1 LDISQNDQ
9 SVVDFDPIDPQNI
22 QDGVQEDFSQ
32 DLREDFEIPFHATPS
47 SPPPLEIPETEGE
60 VILLQTP
67 NGKSVGF
74 TRNNPQDDELDDFV
88 VLIEEEASQEIS
100 VSPSTSTSKKKKRN
114 LKECWK
120 PEMNSSQKSL
130 SSKTMSRKAKR
141 SLDVDSL
148 ENPKK
153 KKKDHEILEEFDLT
167 SNKINRNEVSP
178 LDSTPETLQI
188 ELYPVLQENDP
199 SNDLENAPELEDSS
213 AFYIPDFGPLGFDE
227 EQIEEEQET
236 NEEMESIPLEITVE
250 STAHKEN
257 LQTQMWKTIEKND
270 TITFSELLQ
279 SNHSFHSTIASN
291 FVALL
296 HLSVKKGLELEN
308 EDNDLSDILIKNC
321 NI

>member
-153 KKKDHEILEEFDLT
+153 KKKDNEILEEFDLK
-167 SNKINRNEVSP
+167 SNKIYRNEGSP
-178 LDSTPETLQI
+178 LDSNPETLQI
-188 ELYPVLQENDP
+188 ERDPVLQEND
-199 SNDLENAPELEDSS
+199 STDLENAPELEDSS
-213 AFYIPDFGPLGFDE
+213 FDIPDFEPLGFDE
-227 EQIEEEQET
+227 EQIEEPI
-236 NEEMESIPLEITVE
+236 EEMESIQLEITVE

-308 EDNDLSDILIKNC
+308 KDNDLSDILIKNC

>member
-9 SVVDFDPIDPQNI
+9 SVVDFDPIDPHNI
-22 QDGVQEDFSQ
+22 QEGFQEDFSQ
-32 DLREDFEIPFHATPS
+32 DLRDDFEIPLHATPS

-67 NGKSVGF
+67 NGKSIGF
-74 TRNNPQDDELDDFV
+74 TRYNPQDDELDDFV

-153 KKKDHEILEEFDLT
+153 KKKDNEILEEFDLK
-167 SNKINRNEVSP
+167 SNKIYRNEGSP
-178 LDSTPETLQI
+178 LDSNPETLQI
-188 ELYPVLQENDP
+188 ERDPVLQEND
-199 SNDLENAPELEDSS
+199 STDLENAPELEDSS
-213 AFYIPDFGPLGFDE
+213 FDIPDFEPLGFDE
-227 EQIEEEQET
+227 EQIEEPI
-236 NEEMESIPLEITVE
+236 EEMESIQLEITVE

-308 EDNDLSDILIKNC
+308 KDNDLSDILIKNC